1 MLADGCIVSGVSFI
15 SGAPP
20 DDANVSVKIRYRT
33 PAIAAILEPIGER
46 WAVRF
51 GERQPAPAP
60 GQAAV
65 FYEGDRVL
73 GGGTI
78 EEVIR
83 A

>member
-1 MLADGCIVSGVSFI
+1 MLFRSSGVSFI
-15 SGAPP
+15 SGTPP
-20 DDANVSVKIRYRT
+20 DDPNVTVKIRYRT
-33 PAIAAILEPIGER
+33 PAIAATLQSIDDG
-46 WAVRF
+46 WTVRF

-65 FYEGDRVL
+65 FYDGDLVL

-83 A
+83 G